1 MTDREPQLTQIGCD
15 PFDEQHGDWPA
26 ADWRLNGVN
35 KTWAHG
41 FPDCAALL
49 DWMASV
55 ARDDDALSQ
64 VERDARMDTANEA
77 VTQGM
82 LAALQHP
89 EVLRFLRRF
98 KRCAQ
103 PLPVRLTHFDSGDK
117 HERSLAV

>member
-1 MTDREPQLTQIGCD
+1 
-15 PFDEQHGDWPA
+15 
-26 ADWRLNGVN
+26 
-35 KTWAHG
+35 
-41 FPDCAALL
+41 
-49 DWMASV
+49 MASG
-55 ARDDDALSQ
+55 ARGDDALSEAEQ
-64 VERDARMDTANEA
+64 EARIDAAHEA